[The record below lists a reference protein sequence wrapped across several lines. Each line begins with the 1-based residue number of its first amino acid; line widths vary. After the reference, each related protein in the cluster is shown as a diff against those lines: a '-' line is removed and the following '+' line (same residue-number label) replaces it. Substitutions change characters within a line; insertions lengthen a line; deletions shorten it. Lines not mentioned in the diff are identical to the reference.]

1 MPDATWQL
9 FVTDAGDMEIVDVL
23 NPPQVAK
30 WTRRRNG
37 YAEMYLEVVDQ
48 NDFSELAAYSR
59 SILLMRDGAPVFHG
73 PIVEPFTRNPRLRK
87 ITAKDPFFGLSYRR
101 IREKHTETD
110 LSNEIA
116 RTLITTQ
123 NSYDDTKIVLGDAVS
138 SPTTAKEFQP
148 GEAINEKI
156 VELAKVGTDPWHF
169 HINALGTGTPGKF
182 GEIVF
187 YGITDAPGARF
198 HFGQGTLENCEDYE
212 ITEGQV
218 VNRHTSISEKAVAY
232 TEEDSGSIA
241 AYGLWEDERGEVLTE
256 DAEYLD
262 SITTAG
268 LVLEPPK
275 TMTFQCGYDSP
286 KLISDFDMDTFIH
299 IWIKDSGF
307 EYRAK
312 CMVNEVTVTS
322 DPDSAGEIIDAID
335 VTVVEEE

>member
-9 FVTDAGDMEIVDVL
+9 FVTDASDMEIVDVL

-48 NDFSELAAYSR
+48 NDFSELASYSR
-59 SILLMRDGAPVFHG
+59 SVLLIRDGGNAFHG
-73 PIVEPFTRNPRLRK
+73 VIAEPFTRNPRLRK
-87 ITAKDPFFGLSYRR
+87 VTAKDPYFGLSFRR

-116 RTLITTQ
+116 RTLIVTQ

-138 SPTTAKEFQP
+138 SPLTAKAFTP

-156 VELAKVGTDPWHF
+156 EELAKVGADPWHF

-187 YGITDAPGARF
+187 YGITDDSGAQF

-218 VNRHTSISEKAVAY
+218 LNRKTTISEKAKAY

-256 DAEYLD
+256 DADYLT
-262 SITTAG
+262 SLATAT
-268 LVLEPPK
+268 LVPDPPK
-275 TMTFQCGYDSP
+275 TLSFQCGYDAP
-286 KLISDFDMDTFIH
+286 KLIEDFDMDTFVH

-312 CMVNEVTVTS
+312 CIVNEVTVTA